1 MSAADRP
8 QTPSLLS
15 STEDASLAGAMLKE
29 FVSGL
34 GAGDARAVRARF
46 EHVVRQFLHVPYARL
61 REGPP
66 DPAGP
71 VAVSARDRHAAAAI
85 PVPVSGPPMVLELP
99 RVGSLLAEDDR
110 RSGVSVAVHLAAIVC
125 EIERAAGFR
134 TAPATTLAQREG
146 SLLAGMGD
154 AIQRLRQLID
164 RVARTDFTV
173 LIEGESGVGK
183 ELVARQIHLW
193 SRRAR
198 GPFVAVN
205 CAALV
210 ETLFEAELFG
220 IEDRT
225 ATGVRGRRGK
235 FEQAEGGTL
244 FLDEVADLSLQAQAK
259 LLRALQEF
267 RVERVGGQDA
277 RRVDIRLIV
286 ATNRSLAALVA
297 QRQFR
302 EDLYYRLNALEVK
315 VPPLRT
321 RREDIIDLAQACLER
336 HAGVGARRLSAAAL
350 EALLTYEWPGNVR
363 ELERVIE
370 RSITHAD
377 GDEILLCDL
386 PPAMT
391 ERYSIVQPA
400 IDANDTMRA
409 WGSRYAR
416 LVLERC
422 HNNKRQ
428 ACRILGISYHTL
440 QAYLRFRPRLARRPP
455 RSP

>member
-1 MSAADRP
+1 MSEADHPTTPTAASA
-8 QTPSLLS
+8 PSATS
-15 STEDASLAGAMLKE
+15 VAGVMLAE
-29 FVSGL
+29 FVSGS
-34 GAGDARAVRARF
+34 GAGDARDARTRF
-46 EHVVRQFLHVPYARL
+46 EQVVRQHLHVPYARL
-61 REGPP
+61 RELPSGAAPQL
-66 DPAGP
+66 
-71 VAVSARDRHAAAAI
+71 DRHGAASVR
-85 PVPVSGPPMVLELP
+85 VPVSGRTVVLELP
-99 RVGSLLAEDDR
+99 RVAGLLADEDH
-110 RSGVSVAVHLAAIVC
+110 SAALSAAVSLAAIVC

-134 TAPATTLAQREG
+134 HVSGTMLAQRDG
-146 SLLAGMGD
+146 SLLLGMSD
-154 AIQRLRQLID
+154 AMQRLRQEID
-164 RVARTDFTV
+164 RVSRTDFSV

-183 ELVARQIHLW
+183 ELVARQIHHW
-193 SRRAR
+193 SRRVR

-210 ETLFEAELFG
+210 ETLIEAELFG

-244 FLDEVADLSLQAQAK
+244 FLDEIADLSLQAQAK

-286 ATNRSLAALVA
+286 ATNRSLSALVA

-302 EDLYYRLNALEVK
+302 EDLYYRLNALEVR

-321 RREDIIDLAQACLER
+321 RREDILDLAQGCLER
-336 HAGVGARRLSAAAL
+336 HAGVGPCRLSAAAL

-370 RSITHAD
+370 RAITHAD
-377 GDEILLCDL
+377 GEEILLRDL
-386 PPAMT
+386 PPTMT

-400 IDANDTMRA
+400 MDAHDSMRA

-440 QAYLRFRPRLARRPP
+440 QAYLRFRARGAAAPP
-455 RSP
+455 RSR

>member
-1 MSAADRP
+1 MSVPERP
-8 QTPSLLS
+8 PPTAVP
-15 STEDASLAGAMLKE
+15 AGRPDTSPMATMLTA
-29 FVSGL
+29 FARGL
-34 GAGDARAVRARF
+34 GAGDARDVRGRF
-46 EHVVRQFLHVPYARL
+46 EDVVRQHLRVPFARL
-61 REGPP
+61 RELPSG
-66 DPAGP
+66 AS
-71 VAVSARDRHAAAAI
+71 VASVERNGTAAI
-85 PVPVSGPPMVLELP
+85 PVPVSGRLVVLELP
-99 RVGSLLAEDDR
+99 RVAGNARDEERRNAIAAAVSL
-110 RSGVSVAVHLAAIVC
+110 GAIVC
-125 EIERAAGFR
+125 EIERAAGYR
-134 TAPATTLAQREG
+134 TVPPSALAHRDG
-146 SLLAGMGD
+146 SLLVGSSQG
-154 AIQRLRQLID
+154 IQMLRQKID
-164 RVARTDFTV
+164 RVSRTDFTV

-183 ELVARQIHLW
+183 ELVARQIHQW
-193 SRRAR
+193 SRRMR
-198 GPFVAVN
+198 GPFVEVN

-267 RVERVGGQDA
+267 RVERVGGRDA
-277 RRVDIRLIV
+277 RRLDIRLVV
-286 ATNRSLAALVA
+286 ATNRSLSALVA

-302 EDLYYRLNALEVK
+302 EDLYYRLNALELR

-321 RREDIIDLAQACLER
+321 RREDIIDLAQSSLQR
-336 HAGVGARRLSAAAL
+336 HAGVGPCRLSAAAL

-370 RSITHAD
+370 RAITLAD
-377 GDEILLCDL
+377 GDEILLKDL

-400 IDANDTMRA
+400 MEANESMRA
-409 WGSRYAR
+409 WGGRYAR

-422 HNNKRQ
+422 NNNKRQ

-440 QAYLRFRPRLARRPP
+440 QAYLRASARDARTQSRTTEPNV
-455 RSP
+455 

>member
-1 MSAADRP
+1 MAGADRP
-8 QTPSLLS
+8 PTSALLTSLP
-15 STEDASLAGAMLKE
+15 DAGLAAVMLRE
-29 FVSGL
+29 FATGL
-34 GAGDARAVRARF
+34 GEGDARGARARF
-46 EHVVRQFLHVPYARL
+46 EQVVRRHLHVPYATL
-61 REGPP
+61 RELPP
-66 DPAGP
+66 GSAPPASAERGAAVITVP
-71 VAVSARDRHAAAAI
+71 VAGRTV
-85 PVPVSGPPMVLELP
+85 VLELP
-99 RVGSLLAEDDR
+99 RVASLLAEDAR
-110 RSGVSVAVHLAAIVC
+110 RAAIATAVGLAAIVC

-134 TAPATTLAQREG
+134 TTPASRLTERDG
-146 SLLAGMGD
+146 SLLIGGSEVM
-154 AIQRLRQLID
+154 QRLRQQID

-183 ELVARQIHLW
+183 ELVARQIHHW
-193 SRRAR
+193 SRRMR

-244 FLDEVADLSLQAQAK
+244 FLDEVADLSLQSQAK

-267 RVERVGGQDA
+267 RVERVGGQGT

-286 ATNRSLAALVA
+286 ATNRSLTALVA

-302 EDLYYRLNALEVK
+302 EDLYYRLNALELR

-321 RREDIIDLAQACLER
+321 RREDIIDLAQGCLER
-336 HAGVGARRLSAAAL
+336 HAGVRPCRLSAAAL

-370 RSITHAD
+370 RAITHAD
-377 GDEILLCDL
+377 SDEILLRDL

-400 IDANDTMRA
+400 MDANDSMRA

-428 ACRILGISYHTL
+428 ACRVLGISYHTL
-440 QAYLRFRPRLARRPP
+440 QAYLRFRSKAASLTSPP
-455 RSP
+455 